1 MENHMYNEILE
12 EMHRAL
18 NEFSSK
24 SEELSSY
31 EYEKQFREITDKY
44 NSLLFQASMGKV
56 PVSKNKKINIQTS
69 FGKVAVKKKDI
80 R

>member
-1 MENHMYNEILE
+1 MYNEILE

-69 FGKVAVKKKDI
+69 FGKVAVKKKDM

>member
-1 MENHMYNEILE
+1 MYNEILE